1 VFAQRVR
8 VDWPGKARTGARV
21 EAARQAIS
29 RLAAGLGTAVLAGGA
44 LVLVL
49 VTLAAC
55 LAGVGLYL
63 VPATLR
69 TVRVV
74 ADRERTRLSRWGP
87 EIRGPEPV
95 PASARAALR
104 DTAVRRELAWL
115 PGHATLGL
123 LLGRLALTLPSQRM
137 RRRPGHGSP

>member
-1 VFAQRVR
+1 VLAQRVR
-8 VDWPGKARTGARV
+8 VDWPGKARPGARV

-55 LAGVGLYL
+55 LAGVGLFL

-69 TVRVV
+69 TVRVA

-87 EIRGPEPV
+87 EIRGSEPV

-115 PGHATLGL
+115 PCRATLGL
-123 LLGRLALTLPSQRM
+123 LLGLLALTLPLSFVHDVSF
-137 RRRPGHGSP
+137 PLW